1 MRIMVFMNCNRPK
14 RTPGAD
20 RCDTETLPSRPRTL
34 RRYHW
39 TLCALAGGYI
49 AASAQA
55 AMMTTIKF
63 QPNSADTNDFDH
75 RLVHTRRIDGI
86 SPGSFAV
93 TGPTLSVGT
102 VFRVCQSGR
111 GRRALIP

>member
-1 MRIMVFMNCNRPK
+1 MRIMVFMNCKRPK

-20 RCDTETLPSRPRTL
+20 RCDIETLPSRPRTL
-34 RRYHW
+34 PRPHW
-39 TLCALAGGYI
+39 TFCALAGDRI

-55 AMMTTIKF
+55 AMTKIKF
-63 QPNSADTNDFDH
+63 QPNSADTNDLDH

-93 TGPTLSVGT
+93 TGPTLSVPT
-102 VFRVCQSGR
+102 VSRRCQSGAGA
-111 GRRALIP
+111 GR